1 MLTCSDSRV
10 PPELVFDQGLGD
22 LFVCR
27 VAGNVVTPE
36 VFGSIEYAV
45 STFGC
50 ALVVVLGHQRCG
62 AVTETI
68 ELVAA
73 GGTAP
78 GSVQSIVDAIAPNV
92 AEGASADEVVRANA
106 LVAARRLAES
116 PALSDGRERVAAA
129 FYSLDTGTVE
139 LL

>member
-36 VFGSIEYAV
+36 VLGSVEYAV
-45 STFGC
+45 ANFGC
-50 ALVVVLGHQRCG
+50 ELVVVLGHQRCG
-62 AVTETI
+62 AVTDTL
-68 ELVAA
+68 ELVKA
-73 GGTAP
+73 GESAP
-78 GSVQSIVDAIAPNV
+78 GSVQSIVDAIASNV
-92 AEGASADEVVRANA
+92 HADASVDEGVRANA
-106 LVAARRLAES
+106 RAAAERLSES
-116 PALSDGRERVAAA
+116 PALGDERVQVAAA
-129 FYSLDTGTVE
+129 VYSLDTGAVE